1 MKYILTLLCICVS
14 TCAIA
19 VTKAETQSVDK
30 ALAKLSKVIGK
41 KITADSIT
49 NSPLPGILQVTS
61 DMNVFYVSAD
71 GEYVFSGDL
80 IDLAKD
86 QKNWSITEQA
96 VRNLRKQALAAVNT
110 QDMIIFPAKKDKIG
124 FVTVFTDID
133 CSYCHKLQED
143 MHKYND
149 LGIEVRYLAFPRAG
163 LKSASFD
170 KAATA
175 WCATD
180 RQAAINS
187 AMQGKDLPKNVCK
200 NNPISAQFELG
211 MKLGI
216 NGTPTIILENGAKLP
231 GLVAPDDLAKLIKQ
245 EAK

>member
-1 MKYILTLLCICVS
+1 MKYILTLLCICIS

-49 NSPLPGILQVTS
+49 NSPIPGILQVSS

-71 GEYVFSGDL
+71 GGYVFSGDL
-80 IDLAKD
+80 IDLAKN
-86 QKNWSITEQA
+86 QQNWSITEQA
-96 VRNLRKQALAAVNT
+96 VRNLRKQALAAVNP
-110 QDMIIFPAKKDKIG
+110 QDMIIFPAKKSKLG
-124 FVTVFTDID
+124 YVTVFTDID
-133 CSYCHKLQED
+133 CSYCHKLQAD
-143 MHKYND
+143 MQAYND
-149 LGIEVRYLAFPRAG
+149 LGIEIRYLAFPRAG

-170 KAATA
+170 KAATV
-175 WCATD
+175 WCATN
-180 RQAAINS
+180 RQSAIDL
-187 AMQGKDLPKNVCK
+187 AMQGKDLPKNICK
-200 NNPISAQFELG
+200 NNPIAAQFELG

-231 GLVAPDDLAKLIKQ
+231 GFVSADDLAKIMKQ